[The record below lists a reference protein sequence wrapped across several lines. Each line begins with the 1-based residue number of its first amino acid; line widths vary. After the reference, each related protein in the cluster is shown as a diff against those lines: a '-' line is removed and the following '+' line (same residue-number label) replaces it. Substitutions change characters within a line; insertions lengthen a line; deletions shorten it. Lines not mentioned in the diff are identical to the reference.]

1 MLKNSFV
8 FINKPVMYFRTEDI
22 QAIEITKVGMS
33 QKTFDMR
40 LTLVEDKKAV
50 EFVSLD
56 RADLDSLVAH
66 LKERKIK
73 VLVEDR
79 RASAKEI
86 TGDEDE
92 D

>member
-1 MLKNSFV
+1 
-8 FINKPVMYFRTEDI
+8 MYFRTEDI